1 MESMN
6 IQQLRVGYSLAAIKN
21 IEIARETNTN
31 LGVVAVAPQSSIMEP
46 IKNLTLVI
54 IIQKQY
60 NLL

>member
-1 MESMN
+1 MEYMN
-6 IQQLRVGYSLAAIKN
+6 IQLWEGYSLAAIKN
-21 IEIARETNTN
+21 IEIARGTNTN
-31 LGVVAVAPQSSIMEP
+31 LGVLALAPKSSIMEL